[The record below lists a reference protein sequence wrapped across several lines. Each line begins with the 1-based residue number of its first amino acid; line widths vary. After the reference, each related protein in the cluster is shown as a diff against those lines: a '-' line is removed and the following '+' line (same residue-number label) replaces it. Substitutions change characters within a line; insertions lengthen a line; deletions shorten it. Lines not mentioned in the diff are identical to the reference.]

1 MVSKSSKSVD
11 VGMPSK
17 ISFWKGLNRCII
29 LSFEIK
35 LWASIISADI
45 LIFERTLVSC
55 SLVSFITIIQQLLC
69 QKLNNPL
76 IGLYY

>member
-45 LIFERTLVSC
+45 LIFEKNPCQLFT
-55 SLVSFITIIQQLLC
+55 SLIY
-69 QKLNNPL
+69 NN
-76 IGLYY
+76 YYSNFFVKN